1 MKKKSKAEKV
11 RDYLISGKPL
21 SKLECFKMFSYWNL
35 SDIVYKMKKGMHDD
49 TCYNIRTTMQK
60 TTTGSE
66 YAEYQLIK

>member
-35 SDIVYKMKKGMHDD
+35 SDVIYKMRKKGHVIATQML
-49 TCYNIRTTMQK
+49 K